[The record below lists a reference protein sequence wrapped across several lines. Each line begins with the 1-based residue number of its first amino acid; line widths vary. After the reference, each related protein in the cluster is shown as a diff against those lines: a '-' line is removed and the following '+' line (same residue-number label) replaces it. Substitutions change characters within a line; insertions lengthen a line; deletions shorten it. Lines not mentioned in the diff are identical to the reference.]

1 MNEKCSTAVIEI
13 VKKELHIVCPDSV
26 EHSFYGLGSFLRF
39 ELEALGGKDISIV
52 LHLFG
57 ENPVSES
64 IHTLCAAIHHYPICS
79 GHKAVAFGIPYEV
92 AARTH
97 PLLEERLRIHDGP
110 VVFYNWESTG
120 VLLQPGWRTRPH
132 TYVRLLGIP
141 NVQAKETGIFSNGLG
156 KKLFHFNESRRITQY
171 EKHLASNCSFL
182 ALHQKD
188 HDYLVNELSAAS
200 VLFPMLL
207 QPKACKS
214 QPGTGNYCF
223 YFGDFSLPEHER
235 SATWLL
241 QEVFEHSSLP
251 FVLAG
256 KAPSASL
263 KKLVERN
270 EHACLVES
278 PSEEE
283 VIDLIRK
290 SHIQLLPFL
299 SETGLKSE
307 IYNALLY
314 GRHCLYYGDGYA
326 CPLVKE
332 SCHHIENAADAR
344 VLMES
349 LFDVPFHEEAIALR
363 NKYFVTLNDSAQR
376 AKVFVEQLSTAATA

>member
-1 MNEKCSTAVIEI
+1 MNEKRITIVIKT
-13 VKKELHIVCPDSV
+13 VKKELHIICPDSV
-26 EHSFYGLGSFLRF
+26 EHSFYGIGSMLRF
-39 ELEALGGKDISIV
+39 ELEALGGKDLSIV

-64 IHTLCAAIHHYPICS
+64 IRSLCTEIHHYPICS

-97 PLLEERLRIHDGP
+97 PLLEERLRMHDGP

-120 VLLQPGWRTRPH
+120 VLLQPGWRARPH

-141 NVQAKETGIFSNGLG
+141 NVQAKETGIFSSGLG
-156 KKLFHFNESRRITQY
+156 KKLFLFNESRRITQY

-182 ALHQKD
+182 SLHQKD
-188 HDYLVNELSAAS
+188 NDYLVNELSATS

-235 SATWLL
+235 SAIWLL
-241 QEVFEHSSLP
+241 QEVFENSALP

-256 KAPSASL
+256 KAPSSLL

-270 EHACLVES
+270 ELACLLES

-307 IYNALLY
+307 IYNALMY

-344 VLMES
+344 ILMEG

-363 NKYFVTLNDSAQR
+363 NKYFLTLNDSGER
-376 AKVFVEQLSTAATA
+376 AKAFVEQLSTVPTF

>member
-1 MNEKCSTAVIEI
+1 M
-13 VKKELHIVCPDSV
+13 KKRIHIVSPCPV
-26 EHSFYGLGSFLRF
+26 THTFYGLGSLLYF
-39 ELEALGGKDISIV
+39 ELETLATEQLDIV
-52 LHLFG
+52 LHVFG
-57 ENPVSES
+57 EEPVSERIS
-64 IHTLCAAIHHYPICS
+64 TCCAEVYHYPICS

-97 PLLEERLRIHDGP
+97 PLLEERLRADTAPIL
-110 VVFYNWESTG
+110 FYNWESTG
-120 VLLQPGWRTRPH
+120 VLLQPGWQPRPH
-132 TYVRLLGIP
+132 TYLRLLGIP
-141 NVQAKETGIFSNGLG
+141 KIQAKESGAFSNGLG
-156 KKLFHFNESRRITQY
+156 KKLFQLNESRRITQY
-171 EKHLASNCSFL
+171 EKQLAPASSFL
-182 ALHQKD
+182 ALHPKD
-188 HDYLVNELSAAS
+188 HEYFRNELGAEAT
-200 VLFPMLL
+200 LFPMLL
-207 QPKACKS
+207 HPKESKS

-235 SATWLL
+235 SAIWLL
-241 QEVFEHSSLP
+241 QEVFENSALP

-256 KAPSASL
+256 KAPSSSL

-270 EHACLVES
+270 ELACLVES

-344 VLMES
+344 VLMEG

-363 NKYFVTLNDSAQR
+363 NKYLLTLNDSGER
-376 AKVFVEQLSTAATA
+376 AKAFVAQLPTVAPV